1 MVKRQPG
8 RPRKP
13 LPGPHLGHNPG
24 TPMQN
29 PRVDGSDQ
37 RGALVTVA
45 VVPIDQIAPQT
56 KVPVVQ
62 VAPRVLSLHD
72 AARYLGMSEWT
83 IRDMEHSG
91 LLPRIRVPLPNN
103 GELRKL
109 LFAREDLDRAVEA
122 WKEKRS

>member
-1 MVKRQPG
+1 MKGNLG

-13 LPGPHLGHNPG
+13 LPGPHLGHNSG
-24 TPMQN
+24 TATHEPSVN
-29 PRVDGSDQ
+29 GGDE

-56 KVPVVQ
+56 KVPIVQ
-62 VAPRVLSLHD
+62 VPPRVLSLRD
-72 AARYLGMSEWT
+72 AARYLGMSQWT

-122 WKEKRS
+122 WKEKGS

>member
-1 MVKRQPG
+1 MNTGKVNRKRG
-8 RPRKP
+8 V
-13 LPGPHLGHNPG
+13 NS
-24 TPMQN
+24 
-29 PRVDGSDQ
+29 GSEQGVQAQ
-37 RGALVTVA
+37 RAVA
-45 VVPIDQIAPQT
+45 PIDQIAPQT

-62 VAPRVLSLHD
+62 VAPLVLSLHD

>member
-1 MVKRQPG
+1 MKGKPG

-37 RGALVTVA
+37 RGALVIQAVA
-45 VVPIDQIAPQT
+45 PIDQIAPQT
-56 KVPVVQ
+56 KVPIVQ
-62 VAPRVLSLHD
+62 VPPRVLSLRD
-72 AARYLGMSEWT
+72 AARYLGMSQWT
-83 IRDMEHSG
+83 IRDMEHSS